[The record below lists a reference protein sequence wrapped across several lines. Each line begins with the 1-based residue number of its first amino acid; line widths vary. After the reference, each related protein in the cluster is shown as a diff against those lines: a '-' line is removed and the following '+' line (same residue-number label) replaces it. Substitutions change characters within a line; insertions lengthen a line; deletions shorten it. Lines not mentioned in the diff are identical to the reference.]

1 MTGSPVA
8 EVSMTEEHEH
18 LLGGAAAED
27 TGVCVF
33 DAAAGRAVMPAHLR
47 LSTGFTTGFTAEV
60 EGGHRC
66 VCV

>member
-33 DAAAGRAVMPAHLR
+33 DTAAGRAVMTAHLR
-47 LSTGFTTGFTAEV
+47 LFYRFYYLFC
-60 EGGHRC
+60 R
-66 VCV
+66 

>member
-27 TGVCVF
+27 TGECVF
-33 DAAAGRAVMPAHLR
+33 DTAAERAAMTAHLR
-47 LSTGFTTGFTAEV
+47 LFYRFYYWFY
-60 EGGHRC
+60 R
-66 VCV
+66 